1 MNRDYRRSGRG
12 FTLIEILVAL
22 TILGIL
28 MGIAMPSYRAY
39 IVKQGRSAA
48 QSELIEIAALQEK
61 IYLNSNPNAYTTNLR
76 SNYTGD
82 SNGGLGRTT
91 GQTTDGK
98 YDIALVNPVAQSW
111 SLTATPVSGSSQAG
125 DGVITINSNG
135 TRTCD
140 TAQKWCPKGIW

>member
-1 MNRDYRRSGRG
+1 MNRDNRRSGRG

-48 QSELIEIAALQEK
+48 QSELIELAAMQEK
-61 IYLNSNPNAYTTNLR
+61 IYLNSNAYSTNLT
-76 SNYTGD
+76 SNYTGA
-82 SNGGLGRTT
+82 STGGLGRTT
-91 GQTTDGK
+91 SKTTDGK
-98 YDIALVNPVAQSW
+98 YDIALVNPLAQSW
-111 SLTATPVSGSSQAG
+111 SMTATPVSGSSQAA

-140 TAQKWCPKGIW
+140 TSLKWCPKGTW